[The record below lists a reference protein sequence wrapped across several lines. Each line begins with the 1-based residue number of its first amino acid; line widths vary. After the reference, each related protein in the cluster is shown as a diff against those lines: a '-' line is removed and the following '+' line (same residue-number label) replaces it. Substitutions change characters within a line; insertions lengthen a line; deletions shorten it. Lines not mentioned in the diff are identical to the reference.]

1 MQNPGRRVTA
11 ACMRPGTSTVAASLP
26 GIRYLHIILS
36 AAILALAV
44 QMVNDL
50 HYDPGIG
57 HAADTFRIEVH
68 ALLAFS
74 WHISYD

>member
-11 ACMRPGTSTVAASLP
+11 ACMHPGTSTVAASLL
-26 GIRYLHIILS
+26 RLLYLHIILA

-57 HAADTFRIEVH
+57 PAADTFGIAVH

>member
-1 MQNPGRRVTA
+1 
-11 ACMRPGTSTVAASLP
+11 MRPGTSTVAASLP

-57 HAADTFRIEVH
+57 PAADAFRITVH

>member
-11 ACMRPGTSTVAASLP
+11 ACMYPGTSTVAASLP

-57 HAADTFRIEVH
+57 HAANAFRIAAH
-68 ALLAFS
+68 TLLAVS